1 VELRQVRL
9 SDPQVAP
16 LLEGLAEEYE
26 RRYGP
31 GDEMASVQDQE
42 FEPPDGEFLV
52 LLENGVVVAGG
63 GMRRFSRDTCEVKRM
78 WTAPDHR
85 CKGYASAVLNALEQE
100 AKNRGYANLRLETG
114 PAQPEARAL
123 YDRRGY
129 GRIPTYGRYEH
140 ATAFEHR
147 LDSGNESP

>member
-1 VELRQVRL
+1 VKLRQVRL
-9 SDPQVAP
+9 SDPRVVP

-52 LLENGVVVAGG
+52 LLENGLVLAGG
-63 GMRRFSRDTCEVKRM
+63 GIRRFSRDTCEVKRM

-85 CKGYASAVLNALEQE
+85 RKGYASAVLDALEQE
-100 AKNRGYANLRLETG
+100 AKNRGYAHLRLETG
-114 PAQPEARAL
+114 PAQPEARTL

-129 GRIPTYGRYEH
+129 SRIPTYGRYEH
-140 ATAFEHR
+140 ATAFEHP
-147 LDSGNESP
+147 LDSGSEAP

>member
-1 VELRQVRL
+1 MELHQVRL

-26 RRYGP
+26 KRYGP
-31 GDEMASVQDQE
+31 GDEMTSVQEHE
-42 FEPPDGEFLV
+42 FEPPDGVFLALV
-52 LLENGVVVAGG
+52 ENGAVVAGG
-63 GMRRFSRDTCEVKRM
+63 GFRRFSRDTCEVKRM

-85 CKGYASAVLNALEQE
+85 CKGCATVVLDALEQE
-100 AKNRGYANLRLETG
+100 ARNRGYASLILETG

-129 GRIPTYGRYEH
+129 NRIPTYGRYEL
-140 ATAFEHR
+140 ATAFEHV
-147 LDSGNESP
+147 LDRSRWIP

>member
-1 VELRQVRL
+1 
-9 SDPQVAP
+9 
-16 LLEGLAEEYE
+16 
-26 RRYGP
+26 
-31 GDEMASVQDQE
+31 
-42 FEPPDGEFLV
+42 
-52 LLENGVVVAGG
+52 
-63 GMRRFSRDTCEVKRM
+63 M

-114 PAQPEARAL
+114 SAQPEARAL